1 MPGVKRERE
10 DAVGV
15 LTLDEPASLN
25 AMTPD
30 LLGDLA
36 SSIREMTDDPGI
48 RALVL
53 TGAGRGFCSGQNLKA
68 AQILGDDIAAG
79 VMRYYWPAFRAL
91 RECRV
96 PVVVAVNGVAAG
108 GGFSLAMAGDMI
120 VAARSASFIQVFSR
134 IALVPDLG
142 STWLLPRLVGRQ
154 RALELMMTNEP
165 LSAELAKEWGLVREV
180 FDDGSLREGA
190 LALARKLASG
200 PTRALV
206 ATRKLIDDSEHA
218 TYADQFRREIET
230 QAAIRTSE
238 DALEGRNA
246 FLEKRPA
253 RFSGR

>member
-1 MPGVKRERE
+1 MPGVKRERDE
-10 DAVGV
+10 SVGV
-15 LTLDEPASLN
+15 LTLDEPATLN

-36 SSIREMTDDPGI
+36 IAIGEMTDDPQV

-68 AQILGDDIAAG
+68 AQILGDDIVAG
-79 VMRYYWPAFRAL
+79 VMKYYWPTFRAL

-108 GGFSLAMAGDMI
+108 GGFSLAMAGDVI

-165 LSAELAKEWGLVREV
+165 LTADLAKEWGLVREV
-180 FDDGSLREGA
+180 FDDAALRDGA

-200 PTRALV
+200 PTCALV
-206 ATRKLIDDSEHA
+206 ATRRLIEESERS
-218 TYADQFRREIET
+218 TYAEQFRREIET
-230 QAAIRTSE
+230 QAEIRLSA
-238 DALEGRNA
+238 DAVEGRNA
-246 FLEKRPA
+246 FLEKRAA